1 MTHVTFGRRDEEVDV
16 THKVWIIF
24 NNESGRVIAFDK
36 LPPSTMGKPVNAVVI
51 DLITTGWEELERRK
65 VTL

>member
-1 MTHVTFGRRDEEVDV
+1 MGDVIVLPMTHVTFGRRDEEVDV
-16 THKVWIIF
+16 THKVW
-24 NNESGRVIAFDK
+24 K